1 MGQLTHLSRLNS
13 AAALGDGAAS
23 RCHRA
28 GRRGI
33 TPGIRAAVPGCLGA
47 YPAAPRFHARCAGHP
62 AQAGG
67 AAILKHPG
75 LSPPVLALTTAG
87 DVRSVT
93 RVSLH
98 SIFVIQCSQTTCQE
112 RLYMPIA
119 IIVQGGAGNIDP
131 ERVEGAQEG
140 CREAALVGWNI
151 LQAGGSALD
160 AVEAAVRALEDNP
173 MFNAG
178 TGACLTSDGNIEL
191 DAGIMEGY
199 TLRVGAVAGVELIKN
214 PVSLA
219 RKVLESP
226 HVLLVGKGAQEFAQ
240 EQGMPLSAFEDLVT
254 ERQYRIWLENKAR
267 AASAPE
273 ELRHHRRE
281 VGSLKAR
288 QERHGTVGAAAV
300 DITGTLAAATSTGG
314 IHNKYPGRV
323 GDSPLV
329 GCGFYADENAAVS
342 CTGYGEDFIRL
353 LIAKR
358 TADFVGRG
366 DSARE
371 AAEEAIALLSTS
383 AEGMGGLIVVDR
395 KGDVGFARN
404 SQNLAYAC
412 MVEGMA
418 EPMAGA

>member
-1 MGQLTHLSRLNS
+1 
-13 AAALGDGAAS
+13 
-23 RCHRA
+23 
-28 GRRGI
+28 
-33 TPGIRAAVPGCLGA
+33 
-47 YPAAPRFHARCAGHP
+47 
-62 AQAGG
+62 
-67 AAILKHPG
+67 
-75 LSPPVLALTTAG
+75 
-87 DVRSVT
+87 
-93 RVSLH
+93 
-98 SIFVIQCSQTTCQE
+98 
-112 RLYMPIA
+112 MPIA
-119 IIVQGGAGNIDP
+119 IIVHGGAGNIDP

-240 EQGMPLSAFEDLVT
+240 EHGIPLCAFEDLVT
-254 ERQYRIWLENKAR
+254 ERQYQSWLENKA
-267 AASAPE
+267 AGKSE
-273 ELRHHRRE
+273 EPRHHRRE
-281 VGSLKAR
+281 VGSIKAR
-288 QERHGTVGAAAV
+288 EEKHGTVGAVAV
-300 DITGTLAAATSTGG
+300 DTSGSLAAATSTGG

-329 GCGFYADENAAVS
+329 GCGFYADENAAIS
-342 CTGYGEDFIRL
+342 CTGHGEDFIRL

-358 TADFVGRG
+358 AADFVGSG
-366 DSARE
+366 NTARE
-371 AAEEAIALLSTS
+371 AAEAAIAVLSAKAPETGS
-383 AEGMGGLIVVDR
+383 GGLIVVDR
-395 KGDVGFARN
+395 KGNVGFARN
-404 SQNLAYAC
+404 SQHMALAYMIDG
-412 MVEGMA
+412 MVE
-418 EPMAGA
+418 PTAGI

>member
-1 MGQLTHLSRLNS
+1 
-13 AAALGDGAAS
+13 
-23 RCHRA
+23 
-28 GRRGI
+28 
-33 TPGIRAAVPGCLGA
+33 
-47 YPAAPRFHARCAGHP
+47 
-62 AQAGG
+62 
-67 AAILKHPG
+67 
-75 LSPPVLALTTAG
+75 
-87 DVRSVT
+87 
-93 RVSLH
+93 
-98 SIFVIQCSQTTCQE
+98 
-112 RLYMPIA
+112 MPIA
-119 IIVQGGAGNIDP
+119 IIVHGGAGNIDP

-140 CREAALVGWNI
+140 CREAVLVGWNI

-191 DAGIMEGY
+191 DAGIMEGH

-240 EQGMPLSAFEDLVT
+240 EQGIPLCAFEDLVT
-254 ERQYRIWLENKAR
+254 ERQYRIWLENKAS
-267 AASAPE
+267 ASG

-288 QERHGTVGAAAV
+288 QEEHDTVGAAAV
-300 DITGTLAAATSTGG
+300 DTTGTLAAATSTGG
-314 IHNKYPGRV
+314 IHYKYPGRV

-342 CTGYGEDFIRL
+342 CTGFGEDFIRL

-358 TADFVGRG
+358 AADFVGRG
-366 DSARE
+366 DTARE
-371 AAEEAIALLSTS
+371 AAEEAIVLLSTS
-383 AEGMGGLIVVDR
+383 AEGMGGLIVADR

-404 SQNLAYAC
+404 SQNLAYAY